1 MRRRLVTIPISHYC
15 EKARWALE
23 RAGLDYREERHVQ
36 AVHRVMARR
45 AGGGSTVPVLVTDEG
60 VFAES
65 EDILAY
71 ADRHTEPERRLF
83 PDDEAERAEVLE
95 TTRWLDAGLG
105 PEGRRLIY
113 AHMLEQPKLMLAFNN
128 QGVPRWEALALRG
141 GWPLA
146 KRWGKREL
154 NIGPDAEE
162 VATRNVRD
170 AFDEVARRLDAG
182 DGYLCL
188 GRFTAADL
196 TFAAL
201 SAAVLVPPRYGVALP
216 QPDVMPPATAALVN
230 EFRAH
235 PAGQR
240 ALALFAHERG

>member
-1 MRRRLVTIPISHYC
+1 MRRLVTIPISHYC

-36 AVHRVMARR
+36 AVHRVASRR
-45 AGGGSTVPVLVTDEG
+45 AGGVGTVPVLVADEG

-65 EDILAY
+65 EQIVAY
-71 ADRHTEPERRLF
+71 ADRHLPAARRLM
-83 PDDEAERAEVLE
+83 PTDERERADVLA
-95 TTRWLDAGLG
+95 TARWLDAGLG

-113 AHMLEQPKLMLAFNN
+113 AHMLRDRGLMLPFNN
-128 QGVPRWEALALRG
+128 QGVPRWEARALTA

-146 KRWGKREL
+146 VRWGKREL
-154 NIGPDAEE
+154 SIGPDAEV
-162 VATRNVRD
+162 VATRNVRE
-170 AFDEVARRLDAG
+170 AFDAVAERLDAG
-182 DGYLCL
+182 GGYLCC

-201 SAAVLVPPRYGVALP
+201 SAAVLLPARYGVALP
-216 QPDVMPPATAALVN
+216 QPDVLPADTARLVN

-240 ALALFAHERG
+240 ALAFFAEERG